1 MNAEQ
6 PTESRRVV
14 RRYNAQD
21 REQLIKDYEDSGQT
35 RQAFCE
41 ERGLKLSTFHGWFK
55 KERKA
60 PPAFAEVEV
69 AEANRAPIEIGLP
82 GGPRLGIYL
91 NGDQGELIKLC
102 RGILGC

>member
-1 MNAEQ
+1 M
-6 PTESRRVV
+6 

-21 REQLIKDYEDSGQT
+21 REQLIKEYEASGQT

-41 ERGLKLSTFHGWFK
+41 ERDLKLGTFHGWFQSSPSATARRSK
-55 KERKA
+55 KEKKM
-60 PPAFAEVEV
+60 PPAFAEVKV

-102 RGILGC
+102 RGILRC